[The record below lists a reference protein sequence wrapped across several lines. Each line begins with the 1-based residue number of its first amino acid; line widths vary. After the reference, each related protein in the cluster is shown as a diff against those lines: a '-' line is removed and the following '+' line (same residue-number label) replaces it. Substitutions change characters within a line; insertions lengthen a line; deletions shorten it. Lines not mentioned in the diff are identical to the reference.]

1 MKYLKEEALNAE
13 EIEDFVPYEKKTRG
27 KVWKPKEKKKTA
39 TPLLPDDL
47 SDVLDTASE
56 DDLVELAGSYY
67 SFCRVNYCF
76 VSRKHPWALICCSS
90 LTSLG
95 SSLAGSSCCNLNETI
110 LKKNEHQKHGRIWM
124 CFYLLISTFRLFKL
138 LFMNLMCELHI
149 VSDNLMKS

>member
-27 KVWKPKEKKKTA
+27 KVWKPKEKKKTT

-56 DDLVELAGSYY
+56 DDLIELAGSYY

-76 VSRKHPWALICCSS
+76 VSRKHPWTLICCSS

-110 LKKNEHQKHGRIWM
+110 LKKM
-124 CFYLLISTFRLFKL
+124 CIKGMVAYECAFTCWSL
-138 LFMNLMCELHI
+138 LFDSSSFCLWTWC
-149 VSDNLMKS
+149 VSYILCRIT